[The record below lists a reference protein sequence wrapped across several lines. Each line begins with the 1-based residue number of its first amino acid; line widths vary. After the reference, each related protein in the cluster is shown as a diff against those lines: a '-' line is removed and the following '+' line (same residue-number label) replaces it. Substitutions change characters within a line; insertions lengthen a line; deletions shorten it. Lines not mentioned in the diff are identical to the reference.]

1 MTVPT
6 FIFLAVAEYAAT
18 LAALAVHE
26 LAGHGLVAL
35 ALGGRFTDV
44 YLSRLGGSASASASG
59 SLNDVVLAAGA
70 LVTALVGAAAWVHAR
85 RRLRTHG
92 SRGLAS
98 TIVLWLLANEAILD
112 SVGYMTLQ
120 PAIASLLGRGS
131 GDWFLLSVGWGVSP
145 WLLFGPG
152 LLLAAWLAGG
162 LVRDGHEIVG
172 HLLPARRLRALWAYW
187 LLLAPGTALGA
198 VYLAFAWRWLDRPL
212 PLALAGL
219 LGLPMLGALGA
230 LRLRRGDQ
238 TPSGAAVTA
247 SSPTAAPS
255 GAMAWSV
262 ACVALAGAVAWIFG
276 PTERLRRG
284 LALAAPTPDRYM
296 EAAQTIRV
304 EVDVSPRAGHR
315 LLITSSPRP
324 GVGSP
329 YRRRLTE
336 ALAEVGPSRASAS
349 ELTGFIARWNL
360 DGAEAL
366 SVGAPVRRG
375 DAWTWEAELAPL
387 PDSFMVRLWPLTW
400 VEESHVEAIRL
411 DGAALDPG
419 ATWAPR
425 AVSAGGS
432 EVRWTRPDAMA
443 GVDSFRVRVR

>member
-1 MTVPT
+1 MTVST
-6 FIFLAVAEYAAT
+6 FIFLAFAEYAAT
-18 LAALAVHE
+18 LVAVAVHE
-26 LAGHGLVAL
+26 LVGHGLVAL
-35 ALGGRFTDV
+35 SLGGRFSDLYV
-44 YLSRLGGSASASASG
+44 GRLGGSASASASG
-59 SLNDVVLAAGA
+59 SLNDVVLAAGG
-70 LVTALVGAAAWVHAR
+70 LVTALVGAAAWVHAGK
-85 RRLRTHG
+85 RLRTHG

-145 WLLFGPG
+145 WLLFAPG
-152 LLLAAWLAGG
+152 LLLAAWLATG

-172 HLLPARRLRALWAYW
+172 HLLPARRLRPLWAYW

-198 VYLAFAWRWLDRPL
+198 VHLALAWRWIERPL

-219 LGLPMLGALGA
+219 LGTPMLGALGA
-230 LRLRRGDQ
+230 LRLRRGDV
-238 TPSGAAVTA
+238 TPSGAAVTR
-247 SSPTAAPS
+247 SPMTAPPR

-262 ACVALAGAVAWIFG
+262 ACVVLAGAVVWIFG
-276 PTERLRRG
+276 PTERHRRG
-284 LALAAPTPDRYM
+284 LALAAPTPERYM

-304 EVDVSPRAGHR
+304 EVDVSSGAGPRLR
-315 LLITSSPRP
+315 ITSLPRP

-336 ALAEVGPSRASAS
+336 ALAEVGPSRAGAS
-349 ELTGFIARWNL
+349 ELTRFIARWNL

-366 SVGAPVRRG
+366 SVEVPVRRAG
-375 DAWTWEAELAPL
+375 AWTWEAELAPL
-387 PDSFMVRLWPLTW
+387 ADSIMVRLWPLTW
-400 VEESHVEAIRL
+400 VEESHVVAIRL

-425 AVSAGGS
+425 AVSAGDSGVS
-432 EVRWTRPDAMA
+432 WTRPDEMT
-443 GVDSFRVRVR
+443 GIDSFRVRVR